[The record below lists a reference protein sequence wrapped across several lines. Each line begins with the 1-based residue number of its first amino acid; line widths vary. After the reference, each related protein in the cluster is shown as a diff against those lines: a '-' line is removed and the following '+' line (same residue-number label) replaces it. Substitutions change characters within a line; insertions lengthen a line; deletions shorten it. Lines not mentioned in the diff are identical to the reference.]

1 MAQQTPQ
8 AAHPAAV
15 EVKELHTREQIAD
28 ALAGDLALVPVERD
42 GFEARLQ
49 RPFALRERDPRRGL
63 A

>member
-15 EVKELHTREQIAD
+15 EVKELHTQEQLAE

-49 RPFALRERDPRRGL
+49 RAFALPERDQRRGV